1 MDWVIISGTES
12 WDSILLISTIGDF
25 HIQPSLS
32 ILGGLVPV
40 PLSAQDI
47 NICRCSSLYIKWRSF
62 AYNLYLYIGYSRI
75 GLHITLFVWIQHS
88 APHVTNTS
96 LVFGIV
102 WNIFSQ
108 YFYLWLVK
116 CADVKPA
123 DMEVQLYTKVWEPL
137 LFRMLRPVSATR
149 LTR

>member
-1 MDWVIISGTES
+1 MDWVIISGTET

-75 GLHITLFVWIQHS
+75 GLHITLCGFSIVLRMWQIQ
-88 APHVTNTS
+88 V
-96 LVFGIV
+96 LLFGIV

-137 LFRMLRPVSATR
+137 LFHMLRPVSATR